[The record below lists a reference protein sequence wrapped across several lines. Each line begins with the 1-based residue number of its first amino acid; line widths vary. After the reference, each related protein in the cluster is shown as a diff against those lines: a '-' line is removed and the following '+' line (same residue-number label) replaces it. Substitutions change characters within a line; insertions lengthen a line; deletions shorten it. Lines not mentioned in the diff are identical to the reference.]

1 MTLSIQD
8 EFHLFAEELQRYLSP
23 NILQQLAQ
31 ETGFVKRKSK
41 YGARELTAL
50 CIWIS
55 QHVAS
60 DSLTRLCSR
69 LYANTATLISP
80 EGLNQ
85 RFNRYA
91 VLFLQR
97 VFSLLVKSKL
107 NDSSQISNQY
117 TSYFQRIRILD
128 ATIFQVPN
136 HFTII
141 IMFSLKGEIIV
152 SLPLDVVRTAVP
164 LRIYFIVMFSFSS
177 SWERKLGPIIL

>member
-1 MTLSIQD
+1 MAFCMTLSIQD
-8 EFHLFAEELQRYLSP
+8 EFHLFAEELQRSLSP
-23 NILQQLAQ
+23 NILQQLVQ

-41 YGARELTAL
+41 YGARDLAAL
-50 CIWIS
+50 CIWIC

-60 DSLTRLCSR
+60 DSLTRLCSQ
-69 LYANTATLISP
+69 LYAKTATLMSP
-80 EGLNQ
+80 ELNQ

-128 ATIFQVPN
+128 ATI
-136 HFTII
+136 
-141 IMFSLKGEIIV
+141 L
-152 SLPLDVVRTAVP
+152 
-164 LRIYFIVMFSFSS
+164 
-177 SWERKLGPIIL
+177 